1 MTIEEFLIK
10 IKSLKENNTP
20 IMIADFKTYVNL
32 FNILYITDKEIAFTI
47 LDDLINL
54 KVFTENK
61 FDDKEYSD
69 LLDRLDEL
77 KSKKKNN

>member
-20 IMIADFKTYVNL
+20 IMIAEFKTYVNL
-32 FNILYITDKEIAFTI
+32 FNVLYISDKDIALSI
-47 LDDLINL
+47 LDDLTNL
-54 KVFTENK
+54 NVFTE
-61 FDDKEYSD
+61 DRPDYKEYSD

>member
-32 FNILYITDKEIAFTI
+32 FNVLYISDKDIPLSI
-47 LDDLINL
+47 LDDLTNL
-54 KVFTENK
+54 NVFTESRP
-61 FDDKEYSD
+61 DYKEYSD

>member
-32 FNILYITDKEIAFTI
+32 FNVLYISDKDIALSI
-47 LDDLINL
+47 LDDLTNL
-54 KVFTENK
+54 NVFTE
-61 FDDKEYSD
+61 DRPDEKEYSD

>member
-1 MTIEEFLIK
+1 MTIEGFLNK

-32 FNILYITDKEIAFTI
+32 FNVLYISDKDIALSI
-47 LDDLINL
+47 LDDLTNL
-54 KVFTENK
+54 NVSTEGRP
-61 FDDKEYSD
+61 DEKEYSD